1 MPLPITVASAIAP
14 GGTLRAAI
22 NLGNIVLA
30 QRGAAGE
37 LQGTSVQL
45 AQEAARRLGLPL
57 ELVPFDAAGQV
68 VQALRQDAWDVAFMA
83 IDPLRAEHICFTR
96 PYVAIE
102 STYLVRDD
110 APFQAVADVDA
121 AGVRVAASVGSAYEL
136 HLRRELRHAV
146 LVPAATPEQAFAQF
160 YDGQLQALA
169 GVRPALLRLQECQLG
184 LRVLRDSFLTVRQAM
199 ALPRRAA
206 AAQPWFDAFIAGE
219 MASGLVQSAL
229 AETGQAEAA
238 FVPTN

>member
-1 MPLPITVASAIAP
+1 MTSPMPSPITVANAIAP

-68 VQALRQDAWDVAFMA
+68 VEALQQDAWDLAFM
-83 IDPLRAEHICFTR
+83 
-96 PYVAIE
+96 
-102 STYLVRDD
+102 
-110 APFQAVADVDA
+110 
-121 AGVRVAASVGSAYEL
+121 G
-136 HLRRELRHAV
+136 
-146 LVPAATPEQAFAQF
+146 PAATPEQAFAHF
-160 YDGQLQALA
+160 CDGQLQALA
-169 GVRPALLRLQECQLG
+169 GVRPALLRLQECQPG